1 MIVIFQNPQN
11 VITGK
16 FKEMIDKLESVR
28 EKTDDYELI
37 KQAKY
42 ILGKDYYKDARLW
55 LTLFRNAEW
64 YRTDLI

>member
-1 MIVIFQNPQN
+1 
-11 VITGK
+11 
-16 FKEMIDKLESVR
+16 MIDKLESVR